1 MTKSSKDNPVA
12 TKALIVPLAKGTIGP
27 KDRHTSRNVDE
38 AIRIAK
44 ELGTVYPG
52 ANATL
57 PLTVTSAVPLPD
69 LWKMYAKERNAA
81 DGWTGKTISEMHGPV
96 KRYQDYCDKKN
107 LDAYAEATA
116 ASYKTDY
123 LLTAI
128 TKQGTKFKPA
138 TVNQHIDRLSA
149 LFKWAIDNDKVSYR
163 SIRQVEGA
171 YWR

>member
-1 MTKSSKDNPVA
+1 VTKSSKDNPVA

-128 TKQGTKFKPA
+128 TKQGSKQP
-138 TVNQHIDRLSA
+138 
-149 LFKWAIDNDKVSYR
+149 R
-163 SIRQVEGA
+163 S
-171 YWR
+171 